1 MKRTFSVLICLF
13 ALTLF
18 YILPCSAREVE
29 SLSAECA
36 VLYAPEGQRVL
47 YGKNEEKRHA
57 MASTTKIMTALVAL
71 RHLPLDTVVTI
82 PAEATGVE
90 GSSVYLKPGETYTLE
105 ALLYALLLQSANDAA
120 EAIAYA
126 VAGGIEQFAAL
137 MNDTALELGLSNTH
151 FENPHGLDGE
161 AHYTTARELAV
172 IAAEALEN
180 EDFAKIVSTR
190 RYIFTATNGE
200 NQRTLINHNKM
211 LVLYDGAV
219 GVKTGYTKSCGR
231 CLVTAAR
238 RDGLLLVSVTLDAP
252 GDWADHTALLDYGF
266 SEYENRIIASERG
279 LSLSFP
285 LFNTE
290 GPVTLTNSE
299 ALSLVMKRGGALPS
313 PTIDIIAPPTA
324 PIEAG
329 TVVGSITYR
338 AEDGTVAVSP
348 LIVSEDIPPPK
359 NSKGWFGRR
368 R

>member
-1 MKRTFSVLICLF
+1 MKRFLTFLVCLSLLIPSL
-13 ALTLF
+13 
-18 YILPCSAREVE
+18 ILPGSAKEIE

-36 VLYAPEGQRVL
+36 VLYDPAGHRVL
-47 YGKNEEKRHA
+47 YGRNADKRHA

-71 RHLPLDTVVTI
+71 RHLPLDTVVTV
-82 PAEATGVE
+82 PKEATGVE

-126 VAGGIEQFAAL
+126 VAGGIESFSDL
-137 MNDTALELGLSNTH
+137 MNETAKNLGLSETH

-161 AHYTTARELAV
+161 SHYTTARELAI

-180 EDFAKIVSTR
+180 EDFARIVSTR
-190 RYIFTATNGE
+190 RYTFTSTNGE
-200 NQRTLINHNKM
+200 NPRTLINHNKM
-211 LVLYDGAV
+211 LLLYDGAV

-238 RDGLLLVSVTLDAP
+238 RDDLTLISVTLDAP

-266 SEYENRIIASERG
+266 SHYEHRVIAAERT
-279 LSLSFP
+279 LSISLP
-285 LFNTE
+285 LFNSE
-290 GPVTLTNSE
+290 GTVTLTNRD
-299 ALSLVMKRGGALPS
+299 ALSLVMPRDASLPS
-313 PTIDIIAPPTA
+313 PILDITAPPVA
-324 PIEAG
+324 PLTTGA
-329 TVVGSITYR
+329 VVGSITYQT
-338 AEDGTVAVSP
+338 EDGTVATSP
-348 LIVSEDIPPPK
+348 LIVSEDIPQPK

>member
-1 MKRTFSVLICLF
+1 MKRLLSFLICLSVLILS
-13 ALTLF
+13 L
-18 YILPCSAREVE
+18 IVPCSAAEVE
-29 SLSAECA
+29 ALSAECA
-36 VLYAPEGQRVL
+36 VLYDPVGRRVL
-47 YGKNEEKRHA
+47 HGKNADKRHA

-71 RHLPLDTVVTI
+71 RHLPLDTVVTV
-82 PAEATGVE
+82 PKEATGVE

-126 VAGGIEQFAAL
+126 VAGGIEPFSNL
-137 MNDTALELGLSNTH
+137 MNETAEGLGLSNTH

-161 AHYTTARELAV
+161 AHYTTAKELAM

-190 RYIFTATNGE
+190 RYIFTSINGE
-200 NQRTLINHNKM
+200 NPRTLINHNKM

-266 SEYENRIIASERG
+266 SQYERRVIAAERQ
-279 LSLSFP
+279 LSLSLP

-290 GPVTLTNSE
+290 GTVTLTNRDE
-299 ALSLVMKRGGALPS
+299 LSLVMPKEGALPS
-313 PTIDIIAPPTA
+313 PVLDITAPPVA
-324 PIEAG
+324 PLAVG
-329 TVVGSITYR
+329 TVVGSISYR
-338 AEDGTVAVSP
+338 TEDGTVAISP
-348 LIVSEDIPPPK
+348 LVVSQEIPQPK